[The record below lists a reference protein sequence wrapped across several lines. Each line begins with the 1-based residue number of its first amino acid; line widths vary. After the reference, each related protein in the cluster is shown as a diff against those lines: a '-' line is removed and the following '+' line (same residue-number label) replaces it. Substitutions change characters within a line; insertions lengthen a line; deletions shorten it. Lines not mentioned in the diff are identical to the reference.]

1 MKLQIQRM
9 MLLMLKE
16 EEFQLRRRRKRK
28 RRSMDSLV
36 VMTRPHLKCFQN
48 NKNWLAAVKPFQC
61 AGQMWIIMLMIYSL
75 KILNMTII
83 RCMFMSTILR
93 STITVALVFN
103 KKNSKHK
110 VQGRPMATKTVE
122 AAMVLKTLEMLAQPQ
137 NYLLGLQWLWLL
149 ITIKCTD
156 EMEKRWAVSK

>member
-48 NKNWLAAVKPFQC
+48 NKN
-61 AGQMWIIMLMIYSL
+61 
-75 KILNMTII
+75 
-83 RCMFMSTILR
+83 
-93 STITVALVFN
+93 
-103 KKNSKHK
+103 
-110 VQGRPMATKTVE
+110 
-122 AAMVLKTLEMLAQPQ
+122 
-137 NYLLGLQWLWLL
+137 
-149 ITIKCTD
+149 
-156 EMEKRWAVSK
+156 